1 MKKSKQVKDW
11 GWKVKIKLNEMSQQ
25 DKDMRLDR
33 FLAAPDQQLF
43 PQEDVAIYLSC
54 SIHTLQRLRCVG
66 GGIPYTKVGRCVTY
80 KKSDVLAYQERQTVM
95 NTAQLA
101 S

>member
-1 MKKSKQVKDW
+1 MS
-11 GWKVKIKLNEMSQQ
+11 KVKFNEMSQQ
-25 DKDMRLDR
+25 DKDIRLSR

-43 PQEDVAIYLSC
+43 LQEDVAIYLSC

-66 GGIPYTKVGRCVTY
+66 GGIPFTKVGRRVTY
-80 KKSDVLAYQERQTVM
+80 KKSDVLSYQESQTVM
-95 NTAQLA
+95 NTAQFA

>member
-1 MKKSKQVKDW
+1 MKKS
-11 GWKVKIKLNEMSQQ
+11 INSMSQQ
-25 DKDMRLDR
+25 EKDERLNR
-33 FLAAPDQQLF
+33 FFNAPEQQLF

-66 GGIPYTKVGRCVTY
+66 GGIPYAKVGRAVTY
-80 KKSDVLAYQERQTVM
+80 KKSDVLAYQNQQTVM

>member
-1 MKKSKQVKDW
+1 M
-11 GWKVKIKLNEMSQQ
+11 KIKLNEMSQK
-25 DKDMRLDR
+25 DKDLRLNR
-33 FLAAPDQQLF
+33 FLSASDQQLF

-80 KKSDVLAYQERQTVM
+80 KKSDVLGYQERNTVM
-95 NTAQLA
+95 HTAQLA
-101 S
+101 C

>member
-1 MKKSKQVKDW
+1 M
-11 GWKVKIKLNEMSQQ
+11 KIKLTEMSQQ
-25 DKDMRLDR
+25 DKDMRLNR
-33 FLAAPDQQLF
+33 FFLAAPDQQLF
-43 PQEDVAIYLSC
+43 PQEDIAIYLSC

-66 GGIPYTKVGRCVTY
+66 GGIPYTKVGRCVSY
-80 KKSDVLAYQERQTVM
+80 KKADVLNYQQRQTVM

>member
-1 MKKSKQVKDW
+1 MKKS
-11 GWKVKIKLNEMSQQ
+11 INNMSQQ
-25 DKDMRLDR
+25 EKDERLNR
-33 FLAAPDQQLF
+33 FFNAPEQQLF

-66 GGIPYTKVGRCVTY
+66 GGIPYAKVGRAVTY
-80 KKSDVLAYQERQTVM
+80 KKSDVLAYQNQQTVM

>member
-1 MKKSKQVKDW
+1 MKKKIDQMTQQEKDER
-11 GWKVKIKLNEMSQQ
+11 LN
-25 DKDMRLDR
+25 R
-33 FLAAPDQQLF
+33 FLNAPEQQLF

-66 GGIPYTKVGRCVTY
+66 GGMPYAKVGRSVTY
-80 KKSDVLAYQERQTVM
+80 KKSDVLAYQTQQTVM

>member
-1 MKKSKQVKDW
+1 
-11 GWKVKIKLNEMSQQ
+11 MSQQ
-25 DKDMRLDR
+25 EKDERLNR
-33 FLAAPDQQLF
+33 FFNAPEQQLF

-54 SIHTLQRLRCVG
+54 STHTLQRLHCTDSD
-66 GGIPYTKVGRCVTY
+66 IPNTKVGRVVTY
-80 KKSDVLAYQERQTVM
+80 KKSDVLAYQNQQTVM

>member
-1 MKKSKQVKDW
+1 MS
-11 GWKVKIKLNEMSQQ
+11 KVKFSEMSQQ
-25 DKDMRLDR
+25 DKDICLDR

-43 PQEDVAIYLSC
+43 TQEYIAIYLSC
-54 SIHTLQRLRCVG
+54 STHTLQRLRCVG

>member
-1 MKKSKQVKDW
+1 M
-11 GWKVKIKLNEMSQQ
+11 KIKLNEMSQQ

-33 FLAAPDQQLF
+33 FLAASDQQLF

-54 SIHTLQRLRCVG
+54 SVHTLQRLRCVG

-80 KKSDVLAYQERQTVM
+80 KKADVLAYQERQTVI

>member
-1 MKKSKQVKDW
+1 MS
-11 GWKVKIKLNEMSQQ
+11 KVKFNEMSQQ
-25 DKDMRLDR
+25 DKDLRLDR

-43 PQEDVAIYLSC
+43 PQEDIAIYLSC
-54 SIHTLQRLRCVG
+54 STHTLQRLRCVG
-66 GGIPYTKVGRCVTY
+66 GGIPYTKVGRSVAY
-80 KKSDVLAYQERQTVM
+80 KKSDVLAYLQRQTVM

>member
-1 MKKSKQVKDW
+1 MKKS
-11 GWKVKIKLNEMSQQ
+11 INSMSQQ
-25 DKDMRLDR
+25 EKDERLNR
-33 FLAAPDQQLF
+33 FFNAPEQQLF

-66 GGIPYTKVGRCVTY
+66 GGIPYAKVGRAVTY
-80 KKSDVLAYQERQTVM
+80 KKSDVLAYQNRQTVM

>member
-1 MKKSKQVKDW
+1 MKKS
-11 GWKVKIKLNEMSQQ
+11 INSMSQQ
-25 DKDMRLDR
+25 EKDERLNR
-33 FLAAPDQQLF
+33 FFNAPEQQLF

-54 SIHTLQRLRCVG
+54 STHTLQRLRCAG
-66 GGIPYTKVGRCVTY
+66 GGIPYTKVGRVVTY
-80 KKSDVLAYQERQTVM
+80 KKSDVLAYQNQQTVM

>member
-1 MKKSKQVKDW
+1 MKT
-11 GWKVKIKLNEMSQQ
+11 KIIAMTEQEKE
-25 DKDMRLDR
+25 MRLSR
-33 FLAAPDQQLF
+33 FLNAPDKQLF

-54 SIHTLQRLRCVG
+54 SEQTLQRLRCNG
-66 GGIPYTKVGRCVTY
+66 GGIPYTKIGRTVTY
-80 KKSDVLAYQERQTVM
+80 KKADVLAYQERQTVE

>member
-1 MKKSKQVKDW
+1 MKL
-11 GWKVKIKLNEMSQQ
+11 KLDQMTQQ
-25 DKDMRLDR
+25 DKDARLNR
-33 FLAAPDQQLF
+33 FLTAPEQQLF

-54 SIHTLQRLRCVG
+54 SVHTLQRLRCAG
-66 GGIPYTKVGRCVTY
+66 GGIPYSKVGRSVAY
-80 KKSDVLAYQERQTVM
+80 KKADVLNFQQKQTVM

>member
-1 MKKSKQVKDW
+1 M
-11 GWKVKIKLNEMSQQ
+11 KIKLNEMSQQ
-25 DKDMRLDR
+25 DKDMRLGR
-33 FLAAPDQQLF
+33 FLAASDQQLF
-43 PQEDVAIYLSC
+43 PVEDVAIYLSC
-54 SIHTLQRLRCVG
+54 SVYTLQRLRCAG

>member
-1 MKKSKQVKDW
+1 M
-11 GWKVKIKLNEMSQQ
+11 KIKLNEMSQK
-25 DKDMRLDR
+25 DKDLRLNR
-33 FLAAPDQQLF
+33 FLSASDQQLF

-80 KKSDVLAYQERQTVM
+80 KMLDVLSYQERNTVM
-95 NTAQLA
+95 HTAQLA
-101 S
+101 C

>member
-1 MKKSKQVKDW
+1 
-11 GWKVKIKLNEMSQQ
+11 
-25 DKDMRLDR
+25 MRLNR
-33 FLAAPDQQLF
+33 FLTASDQQLF

-54 SIHTLQRLRCVG
+54 SVHTLQRLRCSG

-80 KKSDVLAYQERQTVM
+80 KKADVLAYQERQTVM

>member
-1 MKKSKQVKDW
+1 MKKKIQQMTQQEKD
-11 GWKVKIKLNEMSQQ
+11 E
-25 DKDMRLDR
+25 RLSR
-33 FLAAPDQQLF
+33 FLNAPEQQLF

-66 GGIPYTKVGRCVTY
+66 GGMPYAKVGRAVTY
-80 KKSDVLAYQERQTVM
+80 KKSDVLAYQSQQTVM

>member
-1 MKKSKQVKDW
+1 M
-11 GWKVKIKLNEMSQQ
+11 KIKLNEMSQQ
-25 DKDMRLDR
+25 DKDMRLNR
-33 FLAAPDQQLF
+33 FLSAPNQQLF
-43 PQEDVAIYLSC
+43 PVEDVAIYLSC
-54 SIHTLQRLRCVG
+54 SVHTLQRLRCSG

-80 KKSDVLAYQERQTVM
+80 KKADVLAYQERQTVM

>member
-1 MKKSKQVKDW
+1 
-11 GWKVKIKLNEMSQQ
+11 MSQQ
-25 DKDMRLDR
+25 EKDERLNR
-33 FLAAPDQQLF
+33 FFNAPEQQLF

-54 SIHTLQRLRCVG
+54 STHTLQRLRCVG
-66 GGIPYTKVGRCVTY
+66 GGIPYSKVGRAVTY
-80 KKSDVLAYQERQTVM
+80 KKSDVLAYQNQQTVM

>member
-1 MKKSKQVKDW
+1 MKLKFEK
-11 GWKVKIKLNEMSQQ
+11 MTQQ
-25 DKDMRLDR
+25 DKDARLNR
-33 FLAAPDQQLF
+33 FLSANDQQLF

-54 SIHTLQRLRCVG
+54 STHTLQRMRCVG
-66 GGIPYTKVGRCVTY
+66 GGIPYAKIGRSVVY
-80 KKSDVLAYQERQTVM
+80 KKLDVLNFQESQTVM